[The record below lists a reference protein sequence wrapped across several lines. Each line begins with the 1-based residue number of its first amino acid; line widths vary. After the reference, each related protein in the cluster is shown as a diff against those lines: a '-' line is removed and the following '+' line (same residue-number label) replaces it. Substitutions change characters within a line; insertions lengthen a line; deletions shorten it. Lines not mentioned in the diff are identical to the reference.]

1 MTVKE
6 IERYLKGALKAFKRV
21 REALRRL
28 EEEARRS
35 YSEAA
40 SDIADLVYFMLG
52 LMGVSQARRATM
64 AAIAYRATYRALT
77 FIDSLLRDMPI
88 ILIVAG
94 LALYYYLLF
103 HGAVM
108 A

>member
-1 MTVKE
+1 
-6 IERYLKGALKAFKRV
+6 
-21 REALRRL
+21 
-28 EEEARRS
+28 
-35 YSEAA
+35 
-40 SDIADLVYFMLG
+40 
-52 LMGVSQARRATM
+52 MGVSPARRATM

-103 HGAVM
+103 HGAVV